1 MTALELEVSLLVGLL
16 QAQSPFPTVG
26 RDRLAPCLLLPP
38 LLLVRG
44 RQLVLVQPVLAVQVP
59 VPLVTAAVPVVV
71 LPVLVVQVPA
81 PPVKEVV
88 LVSAVVAPTEGC

>member
-16 QAQSPFPTVG
+16 QAQSSAFSTVG
-26 RDRLAPCLLLPP
+26 QGFARLAPCLLLPP

-71 LPVLVVQVPA
+71 
-81 PPVKEVV
+81 
-88 LVSAVVAPTEGC
+88 